1 MNKLLAT
8 LIAGFFAAGAFAQ
21 APAAPA
27 TAAAP
32 AAAVA
37 PAAKAE
43 VKDAKAEAKAQ
54 YEAAEKQYRSIEEAN
69 RVRLTEISHEAQAQI
84 DKAQLDASNARKS
97 SRRLLDAF
105 SNSSP
110 CTQATPST
118 AIAAASQAASAPED
132 LRAIVFSRIDDAA
145 GIIAEYAD
153 KARIAGEACIAAYEV
168 AR

>member
-1 MNKLLAT
+1 MRLLLAAIALLT
-8 LIAGFFAAGAFAQ
+8 LITGVQSWRVHSWQTKYNVLEAQ
-21 APAAPA
+21 YQ
-27 TAAAP
+27 
-32 AAAVA
+32 
-37 PAAKAE
+37 KE
-43 VKDAKAEAKAQ
+43 KAEAKAQ

-110 CTQATPST
+110 CTQTTPST
-118 AIAAASQAASAPED
+118 ALASTSQAAPD
-132 LRAIVFSRIDDAA
+132 LRSQLFQEINDMAGEFAEAA
-145 GIIAEYAD
+145 DRNY
-153 KARIAGEACIAAYEV
+153 IAGQACISAYEV

>member
-1 MNKLLAT
+1 MRLLLAAIALLA
-8 LIAGFFAAGAFAQ
+8 LITGVQTWRVQSWQTKYNVLEAQ
-21 APAAPA
+21 YQ
-27 TAAAP
+27 
-32 AAAVA
+32 
-37 PAAKAE
+37 KE
-43 VKDAKAEAKAQ
+43 KAEAKAQ

-118 AIAAASQAASAPED
+118 ALATASQAASAPED
-132 LRAIVFSRIDDAA
+132 LRTIVFSRIDDAA

>member
-1 MNKLLAT
+1 VLE
-8 LIAGFFAAGAFAQ
+8 AQ
-21 APAAPA
+21 YQ
-27 TAAAP
+27 
-32 AAAVA
+32 
-37 PAAKAE
+37 KE
-43 VKDAKAEAKAQ
+43 KAEAKAQ

-110 CTQATPST
+110 CAKATPGT
-118 AIAAASQAASAPED
+118 ATASASAPAAEAGD
-132 LRAIVFSRIDDAA
+132 LQTIMFRRIDEAA
-145 GIIAEYAD
+145 GIIGEFAD
-153 KARIAGEACIAAYEV
+153 RVSIAGEACERAYEV